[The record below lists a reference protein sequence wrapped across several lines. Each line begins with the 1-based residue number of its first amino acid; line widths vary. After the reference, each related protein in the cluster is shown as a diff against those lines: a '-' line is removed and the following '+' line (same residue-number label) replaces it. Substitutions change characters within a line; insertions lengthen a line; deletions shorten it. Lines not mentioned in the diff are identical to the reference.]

1 MNILHSPAGRNWHLP
16 TPSVTESCHGHLVGF
31 SATRLFNVKP
41 LVCSAPPPGVWSCF
55 SWKACVPGRF
65 PCLQVSRL
73 RSTASDNSSFQVQED
88 LQWLTEEL
96 RSELV
101 NGGLDNEESLK
112 IGEACAK
119 ACQRFF
125 GPGYGPCDP
134 MVIMDAME
142 EEIERR
148 DLRGDFLP
156 FELARKALLVLQRR
170 WQGPRRP
177 SQFLQPKENRLD
189 VVNFEKLP
197 KPK

>member
-1 MNILHSPAGRNWHLP
+1 MPRQAILRQCLFADSTDFVRGDYGSV
-16 TPSVTESCHGHLVGF
+16 SVTAV
-31 SATRLFNVKP
+31 A
-41 LVCSAPPPGVWSCF
+41 A
-55 SWKACVPGRF
+55 
-65 PCLQVSRL
+65 Q
-73 RSTASDNSSFQVQED
+73 
-88 LQWLTEEL
+88 
-96 RSELV
+96 
-101 NGGLDNEESLK
+101 
-112 IGEACAK
+112 